1 MHHVINTL
9 AFFSFLLNFL
19 VAANAQAQE
28 EARQQGEDMLAAI
41 MEHNRLEDEKN
52 ERIHQENLKYQQDLI
67 DQVDFAERQK
77 QLEKDEDHRLYLS
90 GLEAEAQYQAKLK
103 EALARPVID
112 KVHPMRKAYME
123 KKSSRPQS
131 S

>member
-1 MHHVINTL
+1 M
-9 AFFSFLLNFL
+9 
-19 VAANAQAQE
+19 AANAQAQE

>member
-1 MHHVINTL
+1 MLLTL
-9 AFFSFLLNFL
+9 TSLFIFIKFL

-28 EARQQGEDMLAAI
+28 EARKQGEDMLAAI
-41 MEHNRLEDEKN
+41 TEHNRLEDEKN
-52 ERIHQENLKYQQDLI
+52 ERIHQDNLKYQQDLI
-67 DQVDFAERQK
+67 DQVDYSERQK
-77 QLEKDEDHRLYLS
+77 ELEKDEDHRLYLS

-123 KKSSRPQS
+123 KKNSRPQS